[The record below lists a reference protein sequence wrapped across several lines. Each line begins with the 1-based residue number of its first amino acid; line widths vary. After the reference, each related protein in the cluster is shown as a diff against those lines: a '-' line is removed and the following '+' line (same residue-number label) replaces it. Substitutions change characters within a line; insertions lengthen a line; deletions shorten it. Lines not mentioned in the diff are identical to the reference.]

1 MKNIINAINDV
12 IDQGIKTG
20 IGQLY
25 TDHKKLT
32 GNSIDI
38 NGVRKVNFGSCS
50 YLGLEFDERLKN
62 GAIEAINLY
71 GTQFS
76 ASRSYVSCGLY
87 AELEK
92 RFQKMFNAYPV
103 ITPTTTLGHIST
115 IPTVVDKEDAVILDH
130 QVHSSVQNAVQLL
143 KPKGVKVDM
152 IRHNRMDLLE
162 ERIQYLKSKNYAKIW
177 YMADGIYSMYGDK
190 APIAELNEL
199 LDKYPELHLYIDDAH
214 GMSCY
219 GEYGQGY
226 VLSQTKIHDRMIV
239 AVSLAKAF
247 ATGGSAILFATKE
260 QAQLVRNCGGPMIT
274 SGPMQPA
281 ALGAAVASADIH
293 LSGEIKQLQTD
304 LQENIKYTN
313 MLLKKC
319 RLPLVEFND
328 TPVFF
333 VGVGLP
339 KVGYNL
345 VKKLLD
351 QGMYANL
358 GIFPAVPMKN
368 TGVRFTITSL
378 HTFEQ
383 IEEFVETLA
392 ACFPVALSEEGSSLK
407 DVQQAFGMQT
417 HQDLHQDNVQALIA
431 RKDLVLEHKKSIGQ
445 INPVEWNQYF
455 EGKGTFDFEGL
466 MTLERTF
473 VNQAKPENNWVFD
486 YFIFRNRTTSEP
498 VLMTFS
504 TTVLCKDDMMADPGI
519 SEQIELKRKEDPY
532 YLTSKMVS
540 LGSQLT
546 LGEHLYL
553 NKESKLK
560 DMAFE
565 WLLEELSL
573 VRARENASSIMLR
586 DFSEIDTKVDEL
598 ARKNGF
604 FRSNLFDNHTISNPL
619 FIDNKLQNIS
629 KNAKKHIKKNVLK
642 FQKDY
647 RIEVVQKGTEA
658 QIDHWYALYE
668 NVKKTKSELNTFKLP
683 KNLFSEIANSP
694 NWEVIELFIDQVRKD
709 QPIGILINFISGDSY
724 TCMMIGLDYNF
735 KDFKPYQ
742 QALYAGIERAVD
754 LKSKNVY
761 LGLTS
766 SFEKT
771 RFGAVKAPIYAYIQ
785 MEDHYNASVIES
797 MSNTK
802 QLTS

>member
-32 GNSIDI
+32 GNSIEL
-38 NGVRKVNFGSCS
+38 NGVQKVNFGSCS
-50 YLGLEFDERLKN
+50 YLGLEFDDRLKQ

-92 RFQKMFNAYPV
+92 RFQKIFDAYPV

-115 IPTVVDKEDAVILDH
+115 IPTVVGKQDAVILDH

-162 ERIQYLKSKNYAKIW
+162 ERIQYLRSKNYAKIW

-190 APIAELNEL
+190 APLAELTAL
-199 LDKYPELHLYIDDAH
+199 LNKYPELHLYLDDAH

-219 GEYGQGY
+219 GKYGQGY
-226 VLSQTKIHDRMIV
+226 VLSETKIHERMIV

-293 LSGEIKQLQTD
+293 LSGEIVQLQTD
-304 LQENIKYTN
+304 LKENIKYTN

-319 RLPLVEFND
+319 KLPLVEFND

-383 IEEFVETLA
+383 IEEFVEALA
-392 ACFPVALSEEGSSLK
+392 ACFPVALAEEESSLRE
-407 DVQQAFGMQT
+407 VQLAFGMPTDQE
-417 HQDLHQDNVQALIA
+417 LHNQNVQALIS
-431 RKDLVLEHKKSIGQ
+431 RKDLVLEHTKSIRQ
-445 INPVEWNQYF
+445 INRVEWDAQF
-455 EGKGTFDFEGL
+455 EGKGTFDFQGML
-466 MTLERTF
+466 TLEQTF
-473 VNQAKPENNWVFD
+473 VHQEKPENNWVFD
-486 YFIFRNRTTSEP
+486 YFIFRNKWTLEP

-504 TTVLCKDDMMADPGI
+504 TTILCKDDMMADAGI
-519 SEQIELKRKEDPY
+519 SQQIELKRKEDPY

-546 LGEHLYL
+546 LGQHLYL
-553 NKESKLK
+553 LKTSELK
-560 DMAFE
+560 DVAFE
-565 WLLEELSL
+565 WLLEELSQ
-573 VRARENASSIMLR
+573 VRVRENASSIMLR
-586 DFSEIDTKVDEL
+586 DFFEIDPKIDEL

-604 FRSNLFDNHTISNPL
+604 FRSELFDNHVIECPS
-619 FIDNKLQNIS
+619 FVGGKLQNIS
-629 KNAKKHIKKNVLK
+629 KNARKHLKRNVLK
-642 FQKDY
+642 FQNDY
-647 RIEVVQKGTEA
+647 RIEVVKKGTEA
-658 QIDHWYALYE
+658 QIEHWYRLYE
-668 NVKKTKSELNTFKLP
+668 QVKETKSELNTFKLP
-683 KNLFSEIANSP
+683 KNLFTQISNSP
-694 NWEVIELFIDQVRKD
+694 NWEVIELFIDELGND
-709 QPIGILINFISGDSY
+709 QPIAILINYLSGDSY
-724 TCMMIGLDYNF
+724 TCMMIGLDDRF

-742 QALYAGIERAVD
+742 QALHAGIERAAS
-754 LKSKNVY
+754 LKAKNVH
-761 LGLTS
+761 LGITA

-771 RFGAVKAPIYAYIQ
+771 RFGAIPSPIYAYVQ
-785 MEDHYNASVIES
+785 MDDHYNLSVIES
-797 MSNTK
+797 MSNSK
-802 QLTS
+802 QLTN